1 MVSRFLFGLLLGAA
15 LYAPA
20 FAAEPALMP
29 KEPEEVPPQLAPK
42 PDWVQPPG
50 KEPRVG
56 RERSY
61 NLDTLFEALKIA
73 PDDETARA
81 IEQLIWALWMPSGSD
96 TCDLL
101 MGRVKAATEQNDF
114 DLAIKLLNAVIE
126 LKPNYTEAWNRRASM
141 YFLQKDYG
149 HALADIREVLVRE
162 PRHFAALAGLGLIL
176 QEIGDEK
183 HALEAYRR
191 ALTVD
196 PHLEHVEE
204 AVKNLREKVE
214 GRDI

>member
-1 MVSRFLFGLLLGAA
+1 MASRSIFGLLLGAA
-15 LYAPA
+15 FCGPA
-20 FAAEPALMP
+20 LAAEPAP
-29 KEPEEVPPQLAPK
+29 TPTDPEVPPQLAPK
-42 PDWVQPPG
+42 PEWVQPPG

-73 PDDETARA
+73 PDDDSARA
-81 IEQLIWALWMPSGSD
+81 IEQRIWALWMPSGSD

-101 MGRVKAATEQNDF
+101 MGRVQAATEQKDF
-114 DLAIKLLNAVIE
+114 ELAVIE
-126 LKPNYTEAWNRRASM
+126 LKPSYTEAWNRRATM

-162 PRHFAALAGLGLIL
+162 PRHFGALAGLGLIL
-176 QEIGDEK
+176 EEFGDDK
-183 HALEAYRR
+183 DALKAYRR
-191 ALTVD
+191 ALAID
-196 PHLEHVEE
+196 PRLEHVGE